1 MPEALRTRRGSVA
14 EAERWPRRYTVAG
27 LFFLAT
33 LLCYLDRVSISIAII
48 PLSADEH
55 YDPSVQGLILSAFF
69 WGYIWTQLGG
79 GWMADRFGGKRVL
92 GAGVAAWSLATLVT
106 PPAAAI
112 SFGTLFA
119 ARVMLGLGEGVNFPS
134 IHSLTARWMPPHER
148 ARTLS
153 LNFSGMYLGTIVAL
167 LLSPPIIA
175 ALGWPWLFYLSGAAG
190 LIWVAAWMA
199 GASDA
204 RKEKG
209 AVAGDGADARI
220 TKVPW
225 GAIARERAVWAI
237 VLAHF
242 CSNFGF
248 NILLLW
254 LPTYLHRAFGTPV
267 ARVGAYSLVPW
278 MASFAVANA
287 GGWIADSLIIRGVS
301 VGRTRK
307 VMQSAAFAMGALPL
321 LALAWA
327 GSPAEA
333 TALVA
338 LSAASSSLGLSAYGV
353 NHLDIGP
360 AHAGVLM
367 GISNT
372 IATIPGI
379 VGVAAAGWIVQETG
393 SFAAVFMM
401 IAAVYG
407 IGMGGYLAWASGER
421 RI

>member
-1 MPEALRTRRGSVA
+1 
-14 EAERWPRRYTVAG
+14 
-27 LFFLAT
+27 
-33 LLCYLDRVSISIAII
+33 AII
-48 PLSADEH
+48 PLSSDEH

-112 SFGTLFA
+112 SFGALFA

-134 IHSLTARWMPPHER
+134 IHSLTARWMPARER

-190 LIWVAAWMA
+190 LLWVAAWMA
-199 GASDA
+199 GVSDA
-204 RKEKG
+204 PREEA
-209 AVAGDGADARI
+209 AVTSPRAEVLI
-220 TKVPW
+220 TRVPW

-242 CSNFGF
+242 CSNFGY

-267 ARVGAYSLVPW
+267 
-278 MASFAVANA
+278 
-287 GGWIADSLIIRGVS
+287 
-301 VGRTRK
+301 
-307 VMQSAAFAMGALPL
+307 
-321 LALAWA
+321 
-327 GSPAEA
+327 
-333 TALVA
+333 
-338 LSAASSSLGLSAYGV
+338 
-353 NHLDIGP
+353 
-360 AHAGVLM
+360 
-367 GISNT
+367 
-372 IATIPGI
+372 
-379 VGVAAAGWIVQETG
+379 
-393 SFAAVFMM
+393 
-401 IAAVYG
+401 
-407 IGMGGYLAWASGER
+407 
-421 RI
+421 

>member
-1 MPEALRTRRGSVA
+1 
-14 EAERWPRRYTVAG
+14 
-27 LFFLAT
+27 
-33 LLCYLDRVSISIAII
+33 
-48 PLSADEH
+48 
-55 YDPSVQGLILSAFF
+55 
-69 WGYIWTQLGG
+69 
-79 GWMADRFGGKRVL
+79 
-92 GAGVAAWSLATLVT
+92 
-106 PPAAAI
+106 
-112 SFGTLFA
+112 
-119 ARVMLGLGEGVNFPS
+119 
-134 IHSLTARWMPPHER
+134 MPPHER

-407 IGMGGYLAWASGER
+407 IGMAGYLAWASGER